1 LKVAAIFPTM
11 SRTSIAMGR
20 SAQEIEARRIV
31 LRQIAGI
38 VGQIVDGVVVRGVV
52 DGDGLVV
59 DAEAAADMEAM
70 VVAAVEGTEN

>member
-1 LKVAAIFPTM
+1 M
-11 SRTSIAMGR
+11 DR

-38 VGQIVDGVVVRGVV
+38 VGQIGDGVVGRAVV

-59 DAEAAADMEAM
+59 DAEAAADMVGT
-70 VVAAVEGTEN
+70 VVAVVEGTKN